1 MPQPD
6 KIVPIGKLA
15 GIFDRYREDSKT
27 IVHCH
32 GVFDL
37 VHIGHIRYLQKARRL
52 GDVLAV
58 TITPDKLVNKGPH
71 RPVFEQSLRA
81 EALAALDCV
90 DHVSVNE
97 WPTACDTL
105 KLLKPHIYVKGAE
118 FRNKKTPELLEEEQ
132 VAQSVGTRVEFIEE
146 LTSSSSFLINNY
158 LSPFAEEADQY
169 LLKFRQTQTP
179 EEILARLERA
189 RDLKI
194 LVVGE
199 AILDEYYACATLGQ
213 SVKSTS
219 VVGRYLSH
227 QRHLAG
233 APAVANHLAA
243 FSDQVSL
250 ITMLGT
256 EKTRE
261 EWIRSQ
267 LRDNVHPQFFCRRGA
282 PTIVKRQYQES
293 YFGTTFFEV
302 DYLNQE
308 PLADDESAVLD
319 DLIRQTLGTYDLVV
333 VADYGHAMFDGERVQ
348 SLVDGAAFL
357 AVATQANAANVGYH
371 PISKYPRADHFI
383 LSEHELR
390 LECRGPTGD
399 LRPML
404 ESTIAKLDAR
414 TAVVTSGSRGCLC
427 ADSEGHRCEAPALA
441 TRVVDRSGAGE
452 ACLAVTALAAVLEAP
467 LEHMAFLC
475 NVAGAEAVAVPG
487 NSAFLEKLSF
497 ERHVESLFK

>member
-6 KIVPIGKLA
+6 KIVPIGELA
-15 GIFDRYREDSKT
+15 GIFDRYREESKT

-58 TITPDKLVNKGPH
+58 TITPDELVNKGPH

-105 KLLKPHIYVKGAE
+105 KLLKPHVYVKGAE
-118 FRNKKTPELLEEEQ
+118 FRNKKTPELLEEERI
-132 VAQSVGTRVEFIEE
+132 AQSVGTRVEFIEE

-169 LLKFRQTQTP
+169 LFKFRQTQTP
-179 EEILARLERA
+179 EEILARLEKA

-243 FSDQVSL
+243 FSDQVTL

-256 EKTRE
+256 EKTHE

-267 LRDNVHPQFFCRRGA
+267 LHDNVNPQFFRRRRA

-308 PLADDESAVLD
+308 PLAKDESAVLD
-319 DLIRQTLGTYDLVV
+319 DLIRQTLGDCDLVV
-333 VADYGHAMFDGERVQ
+333 VADYGHAMLDAERVQ

-390 LECRGPTGD
+390 LECRGPAGD

-404 ESTIAKLDAR
+404 ENTVANLNAR

-427 ADSEGHRCEAPALA
+427 ADSQGHRCEAPALA

-467 LEHMAFLC
+467 LAHMAFLC

-487 NSAFLEKLSF
+487 NSAFLERLSF
-497 ERHVESLFK
+497 QRHVESLFK